1 MISFLVIK
9 ISKFLINLKSLEN
22 RVSE

>member
-22 RVSE
+22 TG